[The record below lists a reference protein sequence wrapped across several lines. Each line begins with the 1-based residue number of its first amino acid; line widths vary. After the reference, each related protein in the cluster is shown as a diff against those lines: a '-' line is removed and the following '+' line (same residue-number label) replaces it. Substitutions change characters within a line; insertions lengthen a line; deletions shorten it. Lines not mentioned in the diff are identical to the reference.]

1 MIVFWKASFH
11 LTYPVLETTIM
22 SLLKMVENW
31 KKQLYHGEKVGTFY
45 TINHGLLLAKL
56 KAYGFPD
63 QALSLLQSYL
73 CNTIQ
78 RSIINGFFSNLS
90 DIVTGVPQGS
100 ILGPLLYNIFLNY
113 IFLLISKCQLCN

>member
-1 MIVFWKASFH
+1 
-11 LTYPVLETTIM
+11 
-22 SLLKMVENW
+22 MVENW

-45 TINHGLLLAKL
+45 AINHGLLLAKL